1 MLVVKSTKINIQY
14 NTHHLDIA
22 LKNSEQGERLQPQ
35 FLRKGRNNEEKNFHF
50 QVKSLLCMLKLD
62 LIFVF

>member
-22 LKNSEQGERLQPQ
+22 LKNSEQGERLQLQ
-35 FLRKGRNNEEKNFHF
+35 FLRKGRNKEEKNFHF
-50 QVKSLLCMLKLD
+50 QVKSLFCMLKLD